1 MPSFTTSPPHY
12 LRTAANSRTHNRSQS
27 LSLPIYIYI
36 DPIYRDSYPRLC
48 VALRNKHRQKLI
60 MRPWSIIIRPL
71 SSAASSLHITV
82 HGADNKI
89 PIVSVSSACKS
100 ISANRESFDSDT
112 RLKQTEPVALFQK
125 WNDNSSSLFSFLLF
139 SLLFFSFF
147 YFLFFFFFFEHA
159 YVEGEKGL
167 EKEKGGLNG
176 WKVAETRASFD
187 FSTLSFSRAI
197 SLASRWSNPS
207 LDSHLDDRI
216 EWTRTISGR
225 LFARL
230 GFNCSS
236 RSFGL
241 EVFDWISLLWI
252 KGLCEVSGREIWASK
267 MDLVVEFSLKI

>member
-125 WNDNSSSLFSFLLF
+125 WNDNSSSLLSFLLF

-147 YFLFFFFFFEHA
+147 YFLFFFFFRA
-159 YVEGEKGL
+159 RIRRGRKGIGEGE
-167 EKEKGGLNG
+167 
-176 WKVAETRASFD
+176 R
-187 FSTLSFSRAI
+187 
-197 SLASRWSNPS
+197 
-207 LDSHLDDRI
+207 RI
-216 EWTRTISGR
+216 ERVKSGGDKSLVR
-225 LFARL
+225 LLNPLFL
-230 GFNCSS
+230 TS
-236 RSFGL
+236 
-241 EVFDWISLLWI
+241 D
-252 KGLCEVSGREIWASK
+252 
-267 MDLVVEFSLKI
+267 

>member
-1 MPSFTTSPPHY
+1 MERQFFLLTLFSPFFFT
-12 LRTAANSRTHNRSQS
+12 
-27 LSLPIYIYI
+27 
-36 DPIYRDSYPRLC
+36 
-48 VALRNKHRQKLI
+48 
-60 MRPWSIIIRPL
+60 
-71 SSAASSLHITV
+71 
-82 HGADNKI
+82 
-89 PIVSVSSACKS
+89 
-100 ISANRESFDSDT
+100 F
-112 RLKQTEPVALFQK
+112 FFFF
-125 WNDNSSSLFSFLLF
+125 LFSFL
-139 SLLFFSFF
+139 
-147 YFLFFFFFFEHA
+147 FFFEHA
-159 YVEGEKGL
+159 YVEREKGL

-241 EVFDWISLLWI
+241 EVFDWISLLWWI
-252 KGLCEVSGREIWASK
+252 KGLCGVSGREIWARWISWLNFHWRYNYWIIKLEIVQNCFNCSISLLKFWRSK
-267 MDLVVEFSLKI
+267 RCFSPLNLKMSEWKKVME